1 MNSNI
6 KNKKTRR
13 SKKNTENEKQLKKA
27 RRDATIEKNE
37 ENIIKKSKK
46 NEKTFRERIQIP
58 NNRRTKEENIMAR
71 KNSEFQ
77 DGMRKSAYLKAIERI
92 KSQEER

>member
-1 MNSNI
+1 
-6 KNKKTRR
+6 
-13 SKKNTENEKQLKKA
+13 
-27 RRDATIEKNE
+27 
-37 ENIIKKSKK
+37 
-46 NEKTFRERIQIP
+46 
-58 NNRRTKEENIMAR
+58 MAR